1 MGEVTDGYLAQ
12 RITGYTERRAQTGV
26 YKGQQLRALAM
37 LTAPQAAVELEAWR
51 EELEAVL
58 ASPLFR
64 HAPSLAQLL
73 SYLCEKRFS
82 GDTSQ
87 VKEYSIGVEVF
98 HRGEDF
104 DQETDSIVRVG
115 VNRLRKRLAE
125 YYAGDGA
132 SHRLQITI
140 PVGQYVPEFRA
151 VQEPASSPTELVRA
165 PARHKK
171 RPLWI
176 WIAAVLALL
185 VVGSAGFWFWQRR
198 SQPAPAVSR
207 AAAPASSADMLVGL
221 PPGDEVRILAGST
234 RSLVDHAGKLWSAD
248 LHFTGGTATR
258 NEARRIVRTQDPGF
272 YRASREGQFR
282 YDIPLRPGVYELQL
296 HFAETVY
303 GAENNGVGGEGS
315 RLLTVRAN
323 GKALLEHFDVFA
335 DAGGG
340 QIADVRVFPDI
351 RPDRDGQ
358 LHLEFA
364 GESGKA
370 ATLSAIAI
378 LPGVPGR
385 MRPVRVLARA
395 TPYYSND
402 SEWWSPDDYF
412 EGGQLASYTEPV
424 NGTDDP
430 ELYET
435 ERWGNFSYA
444 IPAAPG
450 RYAVVLHFAARR
462 QWNEGQPESG
472 QREHVFNVFCNGRA
486 VLANFDLAREAQ
498 HGDVVIRRVTGLA
511 PNAQG
516 KILLT
521 FVPVRGYATVTGIE
535 VLPQ

>member
-1 MGEVTDGYLAQ
+1 MVTAHP
-12 RITGYTERRAQTGV
+12 E
-26 YKGQQLRALAM
+26 
-37 LTAPQAAVELEAWR
+37 AVEIAARR

-58 ASPLFR
+58 ASPQFR

-73 SYLCEKRFS
+73 SWLCEKRFS

-125 YYAGDGA
+125 YYAGEGA

-140 PVGQYVPEFRA
+140 PVGQYVPEFRVLPEGA
-151 VQEPASSPTELVRA
+151 ASTGEMAKA
-165 PARHKK
+165 PAQEKRHPI
-171 RPLWI
+171 RLWLTTG
-176 WIAAVLALL
+176 LALL
-185 VVGSAGFWFWQRR
+185 VVVTAVFWFWQQRPR
-198 SQPAPAVSR
+198 PSPAPAVKT
-207 AAAPASSADMLVGL
+207 APALPADMLVGP
-221 PPGDEVRILAGST
+221 PPGDEVRILAGSP

-248 LHFTGGTATR
+248 VHFTGGTAVR
-258 NEARRIVRTQDPGF
+258 NEARRIARTQDPGF
-272 YRASREGQFR
+272 YRTSREGQFH
-282 YDIPLRPGVYELQL
+282 YDIPLKPGVYELHL

-303 GAENNGVGGEGS
+303 GAENTGVGGEGS
-315 RLLTVRAN
+315 RVLSVRAN
-323 GKALLEHFDVFA
+323 GKPLLEHFDVFA

-340 QIADVRVFPDI
+340 QIADVRVFPDMK
-351 RPDRDGQ
+351 PDRDGQ

-364 GESGKA
+364 GEAGKT

-378 LPGVPGR
+378 LPGVSGR
-385 MRPVRVLARA
+385 MRPLRVLARA

-424 NGTDDP
+424 SGTDDP

-444 IPAAPG
+444 MPASPG

-462 QWNEGQPESG
+462 RWNEAQSEAGQP
-472 QREHVFNVFCNGRA
+472 EHVFNVFCNGRA
-486 VLANFDLAREAQ
+486 ILANFDLAHEAQ
-498 HGDVVIRRVTGLA
+498 HGDVVVKRVGGLT

-516 KILLT
+516 KIVLA